1 MRSLLICFHRP
12 DSPVEKNVHTNDQKK
27 GRQNYQCDQSF
38 FSHLHSD
45 SHIKICL
52 CKIAFSKRLLQV
64 LKATKSGQQADKM
77 LTAPDQNLTW
87 FEYQL
92 FRHAYRFDKVLFD

>member
-1 MRSLLICFHRP
+1 
-12 DSPVEKNVHTNDQKK
+12 
-27 GRQNYQCDQSF
+27 
-38 FSHLHSD
+38 
-45 SHIKICL
+45 L

-92 FRHAYRFDKVLFD
+92 FRHAYRFDKLLFD